1 MRGILPLVAQASS
14 VGMTD
19 APTWRAGQARPYTL
33 TSPMTRPRLFSLVG
47 ILALFALVVGLII
60 TRITFFNKTRYRVGQ
75 IPQEIANQL
84 LPKIIPI
91 SSLRPPALR
100 MIDPIRYGNATSL
113 VSVIEFGDYECES
126 CRNMKPVIESVIPK
140 YNGKVRFV
148 WREMPN
154 EVQHK
159 NALSAAVFAR
169 CAGLQGRYWE
179 AYDALTTRSS
189 LGETEYRRIAAGL
202 GLDETLLRACRNDP
216 DTEASIK
223 KDVEQARADGI
234 NSVPLT
240 FIGASAFE
248 GTLDEATLKQAI
260 EKELSSL

>member
-1 MRGILPLVAQASS
+1 
-14 VGMTD
+14 
-19 APTWRAGQARPYTL
+19 
-33 TSPMTRPRLFSLVG
+33 MTRPRIFSLVG
-47 ILALFALVVGLII
+47 ILVLFVLVVGLII
-60 TRITFFNKTRYRVGQ
+60 TRISFFNKTMYRVGE

-84 LPKIIPI
+84 IPKIIPI

-113 VSVIEFGDYECES
+113 VSVIEYGDYECES
-126 CRNMKPVIESVIPK
+126 CRDMKPIIESVIPK
-140 YNGKVRFV
+140 YKGKVRFV
-148 WREMPN
+148 WRDMPN
-154 EVQHK
+154 ESQHK
-159 NALSAAVFAR
+159 NALSTAVFAR
-169 CAGLQGRYWE
+169 CAGLQGKYWE
-179 AYDALTTRSS
+179 TYDALMTRTT

-202 GLDETLLRACRNDP
+202 GLDDALLRGCRNDP
-216 DTEASIK
+216 TAEASIK

-240 FIGASAFE
+240 FIGASAYE